1 MHFHSMPFDL
11 SCGTR
16 AARNIWYAAMHASMS
31 MRHALEPVQR
41 LQACPLLMQS
51 ENGGSTNAY
60 TSSESTN
67 YHFDVNHDHLEGALD
82 RFAQFFISPTISQ
95 DGVEREV
102 NAVDSEYG
110 PKASQRPSFLHGFLL
125 LLSAFLPA

>member
-1 MHFHSMPFDL
+1 MIFLAWRTSLSICCSMPLKSTHRRMSTPSLWSVCPVHEPHAWFSKGWAVL
-11 SCGTR
+11 LLFMVQNAFCASHSR
-16 AARNIWYAAMHASMS
+16 QFMHE
-31 MRHALEPVQR
+31 L
-41 LQACPLLMQS
+41 QS

-67 YHFDVNHDHLEGALD
+67 YHFDVNQEHLEGALD

-102 NAVDSEYG
+102 NAVDSE
-110 PKASQRPSFLHGFLL
+110 
-125 LLSAFLPA
+125 

>member
-1 MHFHSMPFDL
+1 
-11 SCGTR
+11 
-16 AARNIWYAAMHASMS
+16 MS
-31 MRHALEPVQR
+31 FQR
-41 LQACPLLMQS
+41 LGCFALGNDPIASCASHSRQFMDELQS

-67 YHFDVNHDHLEGALD
+67 YHFDINQEHLEGALD

-102 NAVDSEYG
+102 NAVDSE
-110 PKASQRPSFLHGFLL
+110 
-125 LLSAFLPA
+125 

>member
-1 MHFHSMPFDL
+1 MPL
-11 SCGTR
+11 KSTHR
-16 AARNIWYAAMHASMS
+16 RMS
-31 MRHALEPVQR
+31 TQSLWSVCPVHKRLVISLMLDSFQR
-41 LQACPLLMQS
+41 LGCLTRIHNPNAFYAFYGRQFVHELQS

-67 YHFDVNHDHLEGALD
+67 YHFDVNQEHLEGALD

-102 NAVDSEYG
+102 NAVDSE
-110 PKASQRPSFLHGFLL
+110 
-125 LLSAFLPA
+125 

>member
-1 MHFHSMPFDL
+1 MGQIHLCYDQSFIRLLIHF
-11 SCGTR
+11 R
-16 AARNIWYAAMHASMS
+16 K
-31 MRHALEPVQR
+31 
-41 LQACPLLMQS
+41 LLLLLLQS

-67 YHFDVNHDHLEGALD
+67 YHFDINQQHLEGALD

-102 NAVDSEYG
+102 NAVDSE
-110 PKASQRPSFLHGFLL
+110 
-125 LLSAFLPA
+125 